1 MTVGRDTTVNI
12 IVSAVIG
19 GILATATLVGGVQAA
34 QGGDQKPVGAD
45 RLYSYSDK

>member
-1 MTVGRDTTVNI
+1 MNI
-12 IVSAVIG
+12 IVSAVVG
-19 GILATATLVGGVQAA
+19 SILATAALVGGVQAA